1 MISLKIAVTTIAWGK
16 IKSSRKFREV
26 LRSIRDVGYDGV
38 GIETRLLPNELLK
51 EPNLIPKLLEEVGLE
66 NAGAYSRL
74 SIDDLEWAR
83 KSETRL
89 LWLVP
94 RGKDCNAVKI
104 SLAEFADKAEE
115 YGIVPALHNHLRTC
129 FETED
134 EIRTVLKEIPKLRLC
149 FDTAHGK
156 AAGIDLIGFIREFHD
171 KISLVHLKD
180 LREDLP
186 KYKVR
191 FKRDFVNV
199 GKGIIRF
206 DEILKEFISRNYERY
221 VMLEIEA
228 LNADPATEVTD
239 GYKYIRNVLR
249 SLGKE

>member
-1 MISLKIAVTTIAWGK
+1 MKIAVTTIAWGK
-16 IKSSRKFREV
+16 IKNLNRFKDV
-26 LRSIRDVGYDGV
+26 LKSIRDVGYDGV
-38 GIETRLLPNELLK
+38 GIETRLLPSELLK
-51 EPNLIPKLLEEVGLE
+51 EPTLIPKLLEEVSLE

-94 RGKDCNAVKI
+94 RGKDCSAVKA
-104 SLAEFADKAEE
+104 SLVEFVDKAEE
-115 YGIVPALHNHLRTC
+115 YGIIPALHNHLRTC

-134 EIRTVLKEIPKLRLC
+134 EIRAVLKEIPKLRLC

-156 AAGIDLIGFIREFHD
+156 AAGINLTEFIKEFHD

-180 LREDLP
+180 LREELP

-206 DEILKEFISRNYERY
+206 DEVLKELINHNYKSY

-228 LNADPATEVTD
+228 LSVDPITEVTD
-239 GYKYIRNVLR
+239 GYKYIRSILK
-249 SLGKE
+249 SLSKE